1 MPPVDDVEPRVAGR
15 VENALDVPAVT
26 KDEFALTAQQP
37 TGAITGL
44 PRCNVVGCPGEDV
57 HVSPDLRDVDIV
69 QGGHYH
75 SLHDLKT
82 TLTHTLSLAR
92 KARRDNYGEYL
103 LDISAFGLDSLLEN
117 PRLAEDLDTF
127 ALRLL
132 TPLLEYD
139 AANSSHLTNTFVL
152 AQTLG
157 SAQAVAEQLGVH
169 VNTIRYRLRRAE
181 DLLGTDQTSPK
192 EHAALVLAA
201 FTWQH
206 FHTTEQASS

>member
-1 MPPVDDVEPRVAGR
+1 V
-15 VENALDVPAVT
+15 
-26 KDEFALTAQQP
+26 
-37 TGAITGL
+37 
-44 PRCNVVGCPGEDV
+44 
-57 HVSPDLRDVDIV
+57 
-69 QGGHYH
+69 
-75 SLHDLKT
+75 
-82 TLTHTLSLAR
+82 
-92 KARRDNYGEYL
+92 

-139 AANSSHLTNTFVL
+139 AANSSHLTDTFVL

-157 SAQAVAEQLGVH
+157 SAQEVAEQLGVH

-192 EHAALVLAA
+192 EHAAMVLAA
-201 FTWQH
+201 FAWQR
-206 FHTTEQASS
+206 FHTTDQAPS